1 MSGRVLVPPSL
12 KATFHRLL
20 VPLVSALALGNG
32 HAVLAGDEPFEQSPI
47 SYSTTSPR
55 DVIQRLEKRMA
66 AGEFRF
72 QGGDREVARALLQAL
87 NIQESSQVLVFS
99 KTSFQLSLIHPNTPR
114 ALYFSGDCYVGWVPG
129 GLMEV
134 TSIDPELG
142 PVFYTFDPHLP
153 EGGQTRF
160 HRDSDC
166 LRCHGGTFVRE
177 IPAVMVRSIATDRSG
192 QPIFSQGSTL
202 VDDTTPFSER
212 WAGWYVTGTGG
223 TVRHRGN
230 ILSRE
235 RDGGLVVDVD
245 FGGNRTNLPPSVDA
259 GRFLA
264 PGSDVAALLVLEHQC
279 GVQNALTRAA
289 HQCRRILQY
298 QQNLQRDLKEP
309 ITVGP
314 TYDSA
319 RRVYDSCAQEVLD
332 RLLFREAAA
341 LPEDGFTGGGAF
353 SSDYARRGIRTRAGQ
368 SLADLDLRTR
378 LFKLRCSPLIYSAT
392 FHQLPEH
399 LRERVLERLHRIL
412 DEPELEPRYAHL
424 EEAER
429 KSIRHILTETLPE
442 FARR

>member
-1 MSGRVLVPPSL
+1 MNRII
-12 KATFHRLL
+12 HRLL
-20 VPLVSALALGNG
+20 APAL
-32 HAVLAGDEPFEQSPI
+32 LAGFIAGECRLMASDEPFEQAPI
-47 SYSTTSPR
+47 SYSATAPN
-55 DVIQRLEKRMA
+55 DVIRRLETRIA

-72 QGGDREVARALLQAL
+72 QGSDREVARALLQAL
-87 NIQESSQVLVFS
+87 NIPESSQVLVFS

-114 ALYFSGDCYVGWVPG
+114 ALYFSSECYVGWVPG

-134 TSIDPELG
+134 TSIDPRLG

-177 IPAVMVRSIATDRSG
+177 IPALFVRSIATDRNG
-192 QPIFSQGSTL
+192 QPIFSQGSTV
-202 VDDTTPFSER
+202 VDDTTPFNER

-223 TVRHRGN
+223 LVRHRGN

-245 FGGNRTNLPPSVDA
+245 FGGNRTQLPSAVDA
-259 GRFLA
+259 NRFLGA
-264 PGSDVAALLVLEHQC
+264 GSDVVALLMLEHQC
-279 GVQNALTRAA
+279 GMQNALTRAA

-298 QQNLQRDLKEP
+298 QHNLQRDLKET
-309 ITVGP
+309 ITEGP

-332 RLLFREAAA
+332 RLLFREAATF
-341 LPEDGFTGGGAF
+341 PEGSLAGDHLFAR
-353 SSDYARRGIRTRAGQ
+353 DYSHRGIRTRDGR
-368 SLADLDLRTR
+368 SLADLDLGTR
-378 LFKLRCSPLIYSAT
+378 LFKLRCSPLIYSDT
-392 FHQLPEH
+392 FRQLPEH
-399 LRERVLERLHRIL
+399 LRDRILERLHRIL

-424 EEAER
+424 EAAER
-429 KSIRHILTETLPE
+429 KSIREILTETLPG